1 MKITKMQNFLYSGW
15 VYLVVLWNGLLILG
29 MNVTTFLYGDMI
41 VDVLF
46 AMMLSVPWL
55 IAAITSRDRKAWI
68 RFLAILS
75 ADIAINALM
84 HFFAVGMLDNEFLNS
99 PLVSIVSGIQKL
111 FYIGLIVCAI
121 RLREEIVEKC
131 VLARL
136 GQKADTT
143 VDAAQRKQQS
153 QWVKKQKEKQA
164 NKPKLDFD
172 EVMPTEEAVKTE
184 EPVKPEPV
192 KENLI
197 KSELMKQ
204 EPVKQEPMK
213 QEKAERLDI
222 NVCGEEDFLTLPGMS
237 LSSAKRAVELRDTQ
251 GDYRSV
257 DDFVARNGIKP
268 HFMVQMESR
277 IYVKEK
283 VEKMSPETPR
293 RGRMLDL

>member
-184 EPVKPEPV
+184 EPVK
-192 KENLI
+192 
-197 KSELMKQ
+197 
-204 EPVKQEPMK
+204 QEPMK

>member
-1 MKITKMQNFLYSGW
+1 MKITKMQNFIYSGW

-184 EPVKPEPV
+184 EPVK
-192 KENLI
+192 
-197 KSELMKQ
+197 
-204 EPVKQEPMK
+204 QEPMK